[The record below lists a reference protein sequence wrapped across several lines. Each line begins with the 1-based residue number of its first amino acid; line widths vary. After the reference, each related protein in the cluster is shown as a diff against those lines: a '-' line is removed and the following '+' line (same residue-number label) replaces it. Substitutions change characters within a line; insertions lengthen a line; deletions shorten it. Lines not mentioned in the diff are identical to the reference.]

1 MCVPKCA
8 HGRARKR
15 GEMLGALPTG
25 ANAARTRCWP
35 QPPGEGAA
43 CSTMQRAGG
52 FLETTSAAD
61 LQRSWQKYVSKLL
74 PALSPGS
81 R

>member
-1 MCVPKCA
+1 MPPDMPVA
-8 HGRARKR
+8 GHGS
-15 GEMLGALPTG
+15 GV
-25 ANAARTRCWP
+25 RCWGLCRWVLTQPGPGVGP